1 MGCIISSAFK
11 DQLTDTMI
19 DDLQKGLKQ
28 FEGHREFSLDYSH
41 RKWRAEDVFGSEYS
55 RNQAFRALKNEFDKA
70 LTAGFKLAK
79 YKMMNANGYM
89 EDFISSNVANH
100 IIKCLLTPGIWKG
113 EVVEV
118 KYDEVV
124 RDRLGLSLEL
134 PKYDVAKIQ
143 AFKDVWLAV
152 AKQKSPG
159 VTTLETTD
167 EAERML
173 LSSIVSAMI
182 INGIVSKINLPQIIA
197 DAIKI
202 QVQKDTAAAL
212 HLQGVFAQVPQLLA
226 SRQEYSEDQRKDD
239 FAKSLLSQ

>member
-1 MGCIISSAFK
+1 MGCIISSAFN
-11 DQLTDTMI
+11 DALTDTMI

-28 FEGHREFSLDYSH
+28 FEGHREFSLDFSH
-41 RKWRAEDVFGSEYS
+41 RKWSAEDVFGSEYS
-55 RNQAFRALKNEFDKA
+55 RNQAFRVLKNEFEMA

-79 YKMMNANGYM
+79 YKMINANGSM
-89 EDFISSNVANH
+89 KDFISSNVVNH
-100 IIKCLLTPGIWKG
+100 IIKCLLTPGIWQG

-124 RDRLGLSLEL
+124 HDRLGLSLEL

-143 AFKDVWLAV
+143 AFKDLWLAV

-159 VTTLETTD
+159 ITTIETTG
-167 EAERML
+167 EAERMV

-182 INGIVSKINLPQIIA
+182 INVIVSKINLTQIIA

-202 QVQKDTAAAL
+202 QVEKNTAVAL
-212 HLQGVFAQVPQLLA
+212 HIQSLFAQVPQLLA

-239 FAKSLLSQ
+239 FAKSVLSK